1 MNWKLMSI
9 LMILFG
15 QSKPTLGENWA
26 TYSSIYNDFFGTEI
40 VKLLDLDSIVKKDN
54 FIYVNTSGSL
64 VRKRTEKNRVNCRK
78 KTIQFVAKSPYVQSQ
93 SPPYKR
99 VKKGVWSYP
108 TFDSYDWDSDGNK
121 GPRKQT
127 TTAGLEPLYQ
137 FLCKGKRTF

>member
-1 MNWKLMSI
+1 MSI

-99 VKKGVWSYP
+99 VKKGSGVTKLLTP
-108 TFDSYDWDSDGNK
+108 TTGIQAATKGQENK
-121 GPRKQT
+121 LRLLT
-127 TTAGLEPLYQ
+127 
-137 FLCKGKRTF
+137 